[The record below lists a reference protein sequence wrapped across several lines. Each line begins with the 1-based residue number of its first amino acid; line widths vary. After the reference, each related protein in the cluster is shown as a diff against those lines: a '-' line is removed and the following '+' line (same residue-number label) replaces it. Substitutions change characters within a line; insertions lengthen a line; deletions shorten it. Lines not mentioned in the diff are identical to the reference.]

1 MSGPRPRASIL
12 EISPYVAGKASAP
25 GVARVYK
32 LSANE
37 NALGASPKALAA
49 YRDAAAE
56 LHLYPDPNATALRE
70 ALAAKHGLDPARILF
85 GTGSDEIFS
94 MACIAYLEPGDNMVQ
109 PAHGFA
115 AWAIAAR
122 AVGAEVRSAPER
134 DGVADVDALLACVDA
149 RTRIV
154 FLANPANPTGTWLA
168 FTEVARLHA
177 GLRGD
182 ILLVLDEAYV
192 EFARAML
199 NSRDGLA
206 LAARM
211 ENVLVTRTFSKLYG
225 LAALR
230 IGWGYGAPAIV
241 DALNRFRLPFNTPR
255 PAQAA
260 ALAALSDDD
269 FAERSIETAEAG
281 RAELS
286 AQLGRLGF
294 STLPSATNFV
304 TARLPPARCAP
315 DLEAALARHGI
326 LVRGLVNYGL
336 SDCLRISVGDS
347 EAMTAFA
354 NAIAEIFTKQGSEL
368 R

>member
-1 MSGPRPRASIL
+1 MSGPRPRAGIL

-25 GVARVYK
+25 GVARVFK

-49 YRDAAAE
+49 YREAAAE
-56 LHLYPDPNATALRE
+56 LHLYPDPNANALRE

-122 AVGAEVRSAPER
+122 AVGGEVRNAPER
-134 DGVADVDALLACVDA
+134 DGVADVDAMLACVDE

-154 FLANPANPTGTWLA
+154 FLANPANPTGTWLP
-168 FTEVARLHA
+168 FSEVERLHA
-177 GLRGD
+177 GLPAHV
-182 ILLVLDEAYV
+182 LLVLDEAYV

-206 LAARM
+206 LAARA

-230 IGWGYGAPAIV
+230 IGWGYGAPAIA

-260 ALAALSDDD
+260 ALAALSDDA
-269 FAERSIETAEAG
+269 FAESSIQTAEAG
-281 RAELS
+281 RAELHALLAKHDFS
-286 AQLGRLGF
+286 PLG
-294 STLPSATNFV
+294 SATNFV
-304 TARLPPARCAP
+304 TARVPAGRCAS
-315 DLEAALARHGI
+315 DLEATLARHGV
-326 LVRGLVNYGL
+326 LVRGLANYGL
-336 SDCLRISVGDS
+336 PECLRISVGNP
-347 EAMTAFA
+347 EAMAAFA
-354 NAIAEIFTKQGSEL
+354 TAMAEIFTG
-368 R
+368 